1 MSLFGHQGIEWDI
14 ATATPQDLHAVA
26 EWAAL
31 VKSQRAL
38 VHGGELVR
46 MERPSDPGTSVFGSR
61 RSRPFCCALFAFVR
75 TSTLLQ
81 SESPPMRLDGLD
93 PSSRYVVTRLNLPG
107 ETPHDASAR
116 SGAGPTMVLGS
127 LIMGPGLEA
136 PHLPPE
142 AAALFH
148 LAKQES

>member
-1 MSLFGHQGIEWDI
+1 MVASSSAWSAL
-14 ATATPQDLHAVA
+14 ATPALAFSGVVA
-26 EWAAL
+26 HD
-31 VKSQRAL
+31 R
-38 VHGGELVR
+38 
-46 MERPSDPGTSVFGSR
+46 SV
-61 RSRPFCCALFAFVR
+61 ALFAFVR